1 MTALLNYE
9 LRITMAMNYTEEK
22 IEMICGRKMKV
33 TTEIQMSTEVKTLLE
48 SDPKAA
54 AQFRDVV
61 DALEAERRA
70 EMEKKM
76 EKPVSVEELM
86 NKPDSEDEDEDEVR
100 EDRWNSPL
108 PGREA
113 KCVNLLKEIIAEFRS
128 SLPEIRDNNRNGAY
142 VTGIIDHSGDEFT
155 KKEINKFGFA
165 FNAWLILNEHKL
177 DGLGGNWCSGCFGS
191 FWADIALTI
200 PCCAG
205 VYYGCRVSFNP
216 EPRKGKQSYFVVE
229 INEKLKTYNPLKML
243 LPSTACFPE
252 YGVQRDWG
260 MEIALVGKE
269 AFQAKLRAEN
279 EQRLKEEAERQAKK
293 EEKAAKLRAENE
305 QRRKEEEERKAK
317 FAAERALIEQQAAAQ
332 RQAEFAAKV
341 AALAEQ
347 EKAAKEQARLAK
359 LEQARIS
366 EEKAKLK
373 AQQKE
378 AERLAKFGNKKK

>member
-1 MTALLNYE
+1 MTALPNYE
-9 LRITMAMNYTEEK
+9 LRITMAVNFTEKK
-22 IEMICGRKMKV
+22 IEMIYGRKMGV
-33 TTEIQMSTEVKTLLE
+33 TTEIQMSLEMKTLLE
-48 SDPKAA
+48 SDPNAA
-54 AQFRDVV
+54 AAVREAM
-61 DALEAERRA
+61 DAVEAERRA

-76 EKPVSVEELM
+76 NPDAKTEES
-86 NKPDSEDEDEDEVR
+86 DSEDEDEQEHVR

-113 KCVNLLKEIIAEFRS
+113 KCVNLIKEIVAEQVSF
-128 SLPEIRDNNRNGAY
+128 LPEIKDDNKFKGTY
-142 VTGIIDHSGDEFT
+142 LTGIINQSGDEFT

-200 PCCAG
+200 PNCGGA
-205 VYYGCRVSFNP
+205 YYGCRVSFNP
-216 EPRKGKQSYFVVE
+216 EPVKGKQSYFVVT
-229 INEKLKTYNPLKML
+229 IQEKLKTYNPLKML

-252 YGVQRDWG
+252 YGVQRNWG

-279 EQRLKEEAERQAKK
+279 EQRQKEEAERQARK

-305 QRRKEEEERKAK
+305 QRRKEEAERQAK
-317 FAAERALIEQQAAAQ
+317 FAAERALIEQQAIAQ
-332 RQAEFAAKV
+332 RQAELAAKV
-341 AALAEQ
+341 AALAER
-347 EKAAKEQARLAK
+347 EKAAKEQERLAK

-366 EEKAKLK
+366 EENKKLK

>member
-9 LRITMAMNYTEEK
+9 LRITMATNFTSRK
-22 IEMICGRKMKV
+22 IEMICGRKM
-33 TTEIQMSTEVKTLLE
+33 EVKTEIEMSPEVKSLLE

-61 DALEAERRA
+61 EAIEAERRA
-70 EMEKKM
+70 EMEQKM
-76 EKPVSVEELM
+76 KPAAKTEES
-86 NKPDSEDEDEDEVR
+86 DSDDEDEVR

-113 KCVNLLKEIIAEFRS
+113 KCVNLIKEIVAELKS
-128 SLPEIRDNNRNGAY
+128 SIPRVIGEY
-142 VTGIIDHSGDEFT
+142 KGIYITAAIDHSGDEFT
-155 KKEINKFGFA
+155 RTEINKFGFA

-200 PCCAG
+200 PNCAG
-205 VYYGCRVSFNP
+205 EYYGCRVSFNP
-216 EPRKGKQSYFVVE
+216 EPVKGKQSYFVVD
-229 INEKLKTYNPLKML
+229 IQEKLKTYNPLKML

-260 MEIALVGKE
+260 MMLADNAAEREKSEKAEKE
-269 AFQAKLRAEN
+269 RI
-279 EQRLKEEAERQAKK
+279 EAERQAKK

-332 RQAEFAAKV
+332 REAELAAKV